1 MSAVARSTE
10 LAEFSWSQGG
20 SVGDIVPH
28 DANPNA
34 WHGLYVG
41 TGGDVAVEKWQG
53 QAQIF
58 KNVPSGTFMAIS
70 VKKVLSTGTD
80 ALNILGL
87 KEG

>member
-10 LAEFSWSQGG
+10 LMEFSWSQGG
-20 SVGDIVPH
+20 SIGDIVVH
-28 DANPNA
+28 DTNPNA

-41 TGGDVAVEKWQG
+41 IGGDVAVEKWLG
-53 QAQIF
+53 QSQIF
-58 KNVPSGTFMAIS
+58 KNVPSGTFMDIS
-70 VKKVLSTGTD
+70 VKKVLSTGTT